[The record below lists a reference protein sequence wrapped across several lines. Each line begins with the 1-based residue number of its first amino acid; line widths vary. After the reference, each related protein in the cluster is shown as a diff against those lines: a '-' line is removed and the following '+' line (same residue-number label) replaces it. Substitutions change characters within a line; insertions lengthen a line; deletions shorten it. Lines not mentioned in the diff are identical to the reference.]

1 MTTGQGEDYPRGL
14 MKIAAD
20 LAARGPVPYEVPT
33 SPPPKIKPSPE
44 ARRAIAAGKQFEF
57 ISGRVDRKPP

>member
-1 MTTGQGEDYPRGL
+1 MTTGQGEDYRRGL

-20 LAARGPVPYEVPT
+20 LAGRGPVPHEVPT
-33 SPPPKIKPSPE
+33 GQPPKIRPSPE
-44 ARRAIAAGKQFEF
+44 AIAAGMQFEF